1 MTTLVDPSAPTAAP
15 RDNIGVVEW
24 LRTRLFSSPGNT
36 ILTLATL
43 VLLWFVL
50 PPMANWF
57 VLDAV
62 WWAAPPEVCRAA
74 EGACWAMIHEKHRLI
89 IFGRYPYAEH
99 WRPFVAMLVLIGLI
113 GGSTNRRFWRREL
126 AVAWAAGM
134 VVMGVLMWGGVFGLT
149 FVETALW
156 GGLPLTL
163 ILTTVGIVVAFP
175 LGIILALGRQSQMP
189 IIRTLSV
196 VYIELIRGVPLVSLL
211 FMASFMF
218 PLFMPS
224 GVQISSLLRAQVAI
238 ILFAGAY
245 LAEVV
250 RGGLQAVPRGQV
262 EAARSLGLGYWP
274 TMWKIVLPQAIRMV
288 IPGIVNSFISTFK
301 DTSLVAIVSL
311 TDLMLAAR
319 QAVGDPAWRAYGLEG
334 YVFIGLIYLIF
345 CYLMSRYSQ
354 RLEVQLYTGRQRL

>member
-1 MTTLVDPSAPTAAP
+1 MTTLADPTPTAAP
-15 RDNIGVVEW
+15 SDSIGVVQW
-24 LRTRLFSSPGNT
+24 LRTRLFSSVGNT

-43 VLLWFVL
+43 LLLWFAL
-50 PPMANWF
+50 PPIANWF
-57 VLDAV
+57 VFDAV
-62 WWAAPPEVCRAA
+62 WWAAAPEVCRAA
-74 EGACWAMIHEKHRLI
+74 QGACWAMIHEKHRLI

-99 WRPFVAMLVLIGLI
+99 WRPLIAMLVLIGLI
-113 GGSTNRRFWRREL
+113 GASTHRPFWRREL
-126 AVAWAAGM
+126 FAAWGAGLL
-134 VVMGVLMWGGVFGLT
+134 VMAVLMWGGIFGLT
-149 FVETALW
+149 FVETTLW

-163 ILTTVGIVVAFP
+163 ILTTVGIAVAFP
-175 LGIILALGRQSQMP
+175 WGVLLALGRQSQMP
-189 IIRTLSV
+189 IIRTLSI
-196 VYIELIRGVPLVSLL
+196 VYIELIRGVPLISLL

-319 QAVGDPAWRAYGLEG
+319 QAVGDPEWRAFGIEG

-354 RLEVQLYTGRQRL
+354 RLEVQLNTGRKR

>member
-1 MTTLVDPSAPTAAP
+1 MTTLADPTPASAAP
-15 RDNIGVVEW
+15 RESIGVLEW
-24 LRTRLFSSPGNT
+24 LRTRLFSSVGNT

-43 VLLWFVL
+43 GFLWLIL
-50 PPMANWF
+50 PPLINWGI
-57 VLDAV
+57 LDAV
-62 WWAAPPEVCRAA
+62 WHAAPPAECRAA
-74 EGACWAMIHEKHRLI
+74 GGACWAMIHEKHRLI

-99 WRPFVAMLVLIGLI
+99 WRPLLAMVVLIGLI
-113 GGSTNRRFWRREL
+113 GVSADRR
-126 AVAWAAGM
+126 AWKRWLLGVWGAGV

-149 FVETALW
+149 YVEPALW

-163 ILTTVGIVVAFP
+163 ILTTVGIAVAFP
-175 LGIILALGRQSQMP
+175 WGVLLALGRQSKMP
-189 IIRTLSV
+189 VIRTLSV
-196 VYIELIRGVPLVSLL
+196 VYIELVRGVPLVSLL
-211 FMASFMF
+211 FMASFML

-319 QAVGDPAWRAYGLEG
+319 QAVGDPLWRAYGLEG

-354 RLEVQLYTGRQRL
+354 RLEVQLYTGRQRR

>member
-1 MTTLVDPSAPTAAP
+1 MTIVADPTPAAAP
-15 RDNIGVVEW
+15 RDSIGMLEW
-24 LRTRLFSSPGNT
+24 LRTRLFSSVGNT
-36 ILTLATL
+36 VLTLFTL
-43 VLLWFVL
+43 GLLWVTL
-50 PPMANWF
+50 PPLVNWGI
-57 VLDAV
+57 LDAV
-62 WWAAPPEVCRAA
+62 WHDAPPEECRAA
-74 EGACWAMIHEKHRLI
+74 AGACWAMIHEKHRLI

-99 WRPFVAMLVLIGLI
+99 WRPLLAMVILIGLI
-113 GGSTNRRFWRREL
+113 ALSADRRSWRRWL
-126 AVAWAAGM
+126 AGVWAAGT
-134 VVMGVLMWGGVFGLT
+134 VVMGVLMWGGILGLT
-149 FVETALW
+149 YVEPALW

-163 ILTTVGIVVAFP
+163 ILTTVGIAVAFP
-175 LGIILALGRQSQMP
+175 WGVLLALGRQSRMP
-189 IIRTLSV
+189 VIRTLSV
-196 VYIELIRGVPLVSLL
+196 VYIELVRGVPLVSLL
-211 FMASFMF
+211 FMASFML

-274 TMWKIVLPQAIRMV
+274 TMWKIVLPQAIRLV

-319 QAVGDPAWRAYGLEG
+319 QAVGDPAWRAFGLEG
-334 YVFIGLIYLIF
+334 YVFIGLIYLVF

-354 RLEVQLYTGRQRL
+354 RLEVQLYTGRVRR